1 MRHPR
6 RLSPDDD
13 ASDRCGYTGVA
24 GHPRCHCY
32 RFATVGD
39 YGDVLDAATDL
50 EVYGYDASFLTQ
62 LKPVVPDV
70 AVIARSEAD
79 VIAVM
84 RYADEHR
91 IPVTPRGPPVGAV
104 AGVLRC
110 EAGLSLP

>member
-1 MRHPR
+1 MTMLRTDVVTRVSRATRVAIATDLR
-6 RLSPDDD
+6 RLV
-13 ASDRCGYTGVA
+13 T
-24 GHPRCHCY
+24 
-32 RFATVGD
+32 T
-39 YGDVLDAATDL
+39 GDVLDAATDL

-84 RYADEHR
+84 RYAYEHR